1 VTWRAARGFP
11 PRVFSENPA
20 AGDIRRAIAWN
31 TTGRRNHGHIV
42 FPNEYFEQVFLAARK
57 RGSRV
62 I

>member
-1 VTWRAARGFP
+1 
-11 PRVFSENPA
+11 VFSENPA

-42 FPNEYFEQVFLAARK
+42 FRNEYFEQVFLAARK